1 LELNLTKGQLK
12 IAFSTLFLENYFS
25 YTKLNKLLELLV
37 YALEKLKS
45 KIKQRNTLTLDKFG
59 KEAAELI

>member
-1 LELNLTKGQLK
+1 
-12 IAFSTLFLENYFS
+12 LFLENYFS

-45 KIKQRNTLTLDKFG
+45 KIKQ
-59 KEAAELI
+59 